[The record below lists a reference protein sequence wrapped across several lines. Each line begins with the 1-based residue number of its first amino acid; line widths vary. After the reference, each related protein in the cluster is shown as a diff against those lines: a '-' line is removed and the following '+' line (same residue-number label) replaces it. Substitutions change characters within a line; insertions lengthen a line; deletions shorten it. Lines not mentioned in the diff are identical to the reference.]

1 MDSFFIFFLVGHCCF
16 SHCRDVQM
24 LSAGEGGG
32 SGYSSAESEREA
44 EIFENME
51 KHIEN

>member
-1 MDSFFIFFLVGHCCF
+1 MLSAGEGGG
-16 SHCRDVQM
+16 DVQM

-32 SGYSSAESEREA
+32 SSYSSAESQREA
-44 EIFENME
+44 EIFENTE